1 MIQQLQ
7 DAEIES
13 MIKVY
18 ESGVNIL
25 MPYTL
30 TELFIKKRT
39 QGNGKQQNTWLGCRA
54 VHRKLIS
61 IT

>member
-7 DAEIES
+7 DVEIES

-30 TELFIKKRT
+30 TELFIEKERREMANNKIPSWDVEPHT
-39 QGNGKQQNTWLGCRA
+39 E
-54 VHRKLIS
+54 KLIS

>member
-7 DAEIES
+7 DAEMSS

-25 MPYTL
+25 MPYTPTDL
-30 TELFIKKRT
+30 FTEKERREMANNKIPSWDVEPHT
-39 QGNGKQQNTWLGCRA
+39 
-54 VHRKLIS
+54 
-61 IT
+61 